1 VLKVVYACLVAIVQ
15 ERLGWRAAREAAALR
30 RSQEHLARVLRI
42 SGIGSVERDLRT
54 DRVEWSVEACQIFG
68 LEPDAIKQTREFFY
82 SLVHPDDRDKVRTD
96 ADQSNSGISSEPL
109 EYRIVRP
116 DGEVRVVYRENDTVL
131 DEAGWPIARFSVFKD
146 ITETH
151 AAQERERELQRQLL
165 HSQKLEA
172 LGTLA
177 GGVAHDLNNT
187 LVPILALSK
196 MAVEALPEGS
206 ALRDDILTI
215 FRASERARDLVKQI
229 LAFSRRQEAA
239 KQHVDLARVTRDA
252 LQMLRAT
259 LPTTIQIADQ
269 ILEVPRVL
277 GDPGEMHQVIINLVT
292 NAGHAIGSNFGKI
305 TVRLWGAAER
315 EPSLAGKAG
324 SVVCL
329 SVGDTGCGMDQATVD
344 RIFEPFFTTKSV
356 GEGTGLGLSVVHGI
370 VTRHGGRI
378 EVRSS
383 LGEGSEFTVVLPAV
397 GRPQTTADFE
407 TAAAA

>member
-1 VLKVVYACLVAIVQ
+1 MLKVVYACLVAILH
-15 ERLGWRAAREAAALR
+15 ERLGWRAARDAAELR
-30 RSQEHLARVLRI
+30 RSQEQLARVLRI
-42 SGIGSVERDLRT
+42 SGIGSVERNLRT
-54 DRVEWSVEACQIFG
+54 GRVEWSAEACRIFG
-68 LEPDAIKQTREFFY
+68 LNPDDIDQTREFFY
-82 SLVHPDDRDKVRTD
+82 SLVHPDDRDMVRAA
-96 ADQSNSGISSEPL
+96 ADQSNSGIASEPL

-116 DGEVRVVYRENDTVL
+116 DGEIRVVYRENDIVL
-131 DEAGWPIARFSVFKD
+131 DEAGWPIAQFSVFKD
-146 ITETH
+146 VTEAH
-151 AAQERERELQRQLL
+151 AAQAREKELQRQLL

-196 MAVEALPEGS
+196 LAVEALPEGS
-206 ALRDDILTI
+206 GLHDDILTI
-215 FRASERARDLVKQI
+215 YRASERARDLVKQI
-229 LAFSRRQEAA
+229 LAFSRKQNAA

-259 LPTTIQIADQ
+259 LPATIQIADQ

-292 NAGHAIGSNFGKI
+292 NAGHAIGSSLGKI

-315 EPSLAGKAG
+315 EPSLAGEAG

-329 SVGDTGCGMDQATVD
+329 SVGDTGCGMDQATLD

-378 EVRSS
+378 EVRSTP
-383 LGEGSEFTVVLPAV
+383 GEGSKFTVALPAV
-397 GRPQTTADFE
+397 GRSQTTADFE